1 MAKPHRDSNLHITHI
16 SENSIPPKDM
26 AITSPQP
33 QLTKAINKPIAKRLE
48 HMDRLPVRTVSEGRI
63 AKEPYTKAA
72 ESKIAKK
79 KDQKH
84 H

>member
-1 MAKPHRDSNLHITHI
+1 
-16 SENSIPPKDM
+16 M

-63 AKEPYTKAA
+63 AKEPYTKSA
-72 ESKIAKK
+72 ESKLAKKK